1 MAAGSNSL
9 SPLRGVDVRLS
20 PLRRLACLAFFG
32 GVAGAAPRGRAA
44 AQQPPGSTSG
54 ARATTQGILVDFQ
67 DADIRTVITA
77 LAEAAGLNVTFGDL
91 PQRRITLRVRQPVP
105 NDSVRILLR
114 TVAEANGVHVTD
126 TAGLLRFEAVPR
138 PPEVQQTGATRQPG
152 TPQLYV
158 YRLRHARSANLAS
171 TLQAIFGG
179 AMTSEPVESNMSPLS
194 QRLREQ
200 QVPALRLDT
209 ISRGRGQAIPG
220 AAVTT
225 SRLQSDVQIVPD
237 ENTNSLLI
245 RASPA
250 DWEIVQQA
258 IQAVDLRPLQVLIEV
273 LIAEVRRTNE
283 LDVSVA
289 ATVNQTS
296 KPDRVG
302 SIAGSTD
309 SPSPGQLLLK
319 WLDSHGDVDVNVALS
334 ALATRGDVRIL
345 SRPVLLAQ
353 NNQEARILVGSQ
365 RPFVQVFRSLPT
377 DAGVRDQIVQYRDVG
392 TSMTIVPTVNADG
405 YVNLQLTQEV
415 SSATNE
421 TQFGAP
427 VISTREAQTYLF
439 VRDGQTTVIGGLI
452 DHETERTRSGIPFL
466 VSIPVL
472 GALFGTTHNTTS
484 NSELFLF
491 LTPHV
496 VTSDAD
502 VEDLRESIERRL
514 EHLPGELRKSRPF
527 EPGANPQGSPQSED
541 RSSAAR
547 TDSISRK
554 PKP

>member
-1 MAAGSNSL
+1 MRPPPPP
-9 SPLRGVDVRLS
+9 PL
-20 PLRRLACLAFFG
+20 LRRLLAAALL
-32 GVAGAAPRGRAA
+32 AGASAMPCGNRAA
-44 AQQPPGSTSG
+44 GQQPPG
-54 ARATTQGILVDFQ
+54 ARVSTQGILIDFQ
-67 DADIRTVITA
+67 DADIRTVITG

-91 PQRRITLRVRQPVP
+91 PQRRVTLRVRQPVP
-105 NDSVRILLR
+105 NDSVRALLR
-114 TVAEANGVHVTD
+114 AVAEANGVQVHEQ
-126 TAGLLRFEAVPR
+126 AGLLRFEGTQRAPEAV
-138 PPEVQQTGATRQPG
+138 QTGAVRQPG

-158 YRLRHARSANLAS
+158 YRLKHARSATLAS

-179 AMTSEPVESNMSPLS
+179 AVTTEPAEPNMVPLS

-200 QVPALRLDT
+200 QVPALRLD
-209 ISRGRGQAIPG
+209 SVNRGRGQPV
-220 AAVTT
+220 AV
-225 SRLQSDVQIVPD
+225 SARLQSDVQIVPD
-237 ENTNSLLI
+237 DNTNSLLV

-250 DWEIVQQA
+250 DWEIIQQA

-273 LIAEVRRTNE
+273 LIAEVRRTNG

-289 ATVNQTS
+289 ASVKQSSN
-296 KPDRVG
+296 PDR
-302 SIAGSTD
+302 SATIAGSGTD
-309 SPSPGQLLLK
+309 LSPGELLLK
-319 WLDSHGDVDVNVALS
+319 WLDNHGGVDVNVALS
-334 ALATRGDVRIL
+334 TLATRGDVRIL

-392 TSMTIVPTVNADG
+392 TSLTIVPTVNADG

-452 DHETERTRSGIPFL
+452 DHQTERTRSGIPLL
-466 VSIPVL
+466 VSIPLL
-472 GALFGTTHNTTS
+472 GGLFGTTHNTSS

-496 VTSDAD
+496 VSSDAD
-502 VEDLRESIERRL
+502 LEDLRESIERRL
-514 EHLPGELRKSRPF
+514 EHLPNELRRGRPF
-527 EPGANPQGSPQSED
+527 EPGSAPQGTP
-541 RSSAAR
+541 R
-547 TDSISRK
+547 DSVSRK
-554 PKP
+554 PERPQ

>member
-1 MAAGSNSL
+1 MRSSLFHRLILAAL
-9 SPLRGVDVRLS
+9 I
-20 PLRRLACLAFFG
+20 
-32 GVAGAAPRGRAA
+32 AATGHVPRTATA
-44 AQQPPGSTSG
+44 QAQQPPPG
-54 ARATTQGILVDFQ
+54 ARTTAQGILIDFQ
-67 DADIRTVITA
+67 DTDIRNVITA
-77 LAEAAGLNVTFGDL
+77 LAEAASLNVTFGEL

-105 NDSVRILLR
+105 PDSIRLMLR
-114 TVAEANGVHVTD
+114 SLAEANGIRVFD
-126 TAGLLRFEAVPR
+126 EAGLLRFES
-138 PPEVQQTGATRQPG
+138 VQRATEQQGTPQQRQPG

-158 YRLRHARSANLAS
+158 YRLRHARAATLAA

-179 AMTSEPVESNMSPLS
+179 SVVAEPTEPNMAPLS

-200 QVPALRLDT
+200 QLPALRSDT
-209 ISRGRGQAIPG
+209 FSRGRGQPTPPLQVSPA
-220 AAVTT
+220 
-225 SRLQSDVQIVPD
+225 RLQSDVQIVPD

-245 RASPA
+245 RATPA
-250 DWEIVQQA
+250 DWEVIQEAV
-258 IQAVDLRPLQVLIEV
+258 QAVDLRPLQVLIEV

-283 LDVSVA
+283 LDVGVS

-296 KPDRVG
+296 KPDRTATLTPSG
-302 SIAGSTD
+302 ADPST
-309 SPSPGQLLLK
+309 GELLLK
-319 WLDSHGDVDVNVALS
+319 WLDSHGDVDVKVALS

-377 DAGVRDQIVQYRDVG
+377 ETGVRDQIVQYRDVG
-392 TSMTIVPTVNADG
+392 TSLTIVPTVNADG

-427 VISTREAQTYLF
+427 VISTREAQTFLF

-452 DHETERTRSGIPFL
+452 DHQTEKTRSGIPLL
-466 VSIPVL
+466 VSIPLL
-472 GALFGTTHNTTS
+472 GGLFGTTHNITS

-496 VTSDAD
+496 VASDED
-502 VEDLRESIERRL
+502 LEDLREGIRRRL
-514 EHLPGELRKSRPF
+514 ELLPGELRKGRPI
-527 EPGANPQGSPQSED
+527 EPGPARIQGESTGLPA
-541 RSSAAR
+541 RSGVPN
-547 TDSISRK
+547 DSLPRR
-554 PKP
+554 PERPR

>member
-1 MAAGSNSL
+1 MRLPTLRWLASL
-9 SPLRGVDVRLS
+9 AV
-20 PLRRLACLAFFG
+20 FG
-32 GVAGAAPRGRAA
+32 GVALAAPSSRAA
-44 AQQPPGSTSG
+44 AQQPPTPPVTSST
-54 ARATTQGILVDFQ
+54 RATSQGILVDFQ

-91 PQRRITLRVRQPVP
+91 PQHRITLRVRQPIP
-105 NDSVRILLR
+105 NDSVRVLLR
-114 TVAEANGVHVTD
+114 AVSEANGVHVTE
-126 TAGLLRFEAVPR
+126 AGGLLRFDAPSR
-138 PPEVQQTGATRQPG
+138 PPEVQQTGVTRQPG
-152 TPQLYV
+152 SPQLYV
-158 YRLRHARSANLAS
+158 YRLRHARSATLAA

-179 AMTSEPVESNMSPLS
+179 AVTSEPTESNMAPLS

-200 QVPALRLDT
+200 QVPSLRLDT
-209 ISRGRGQAIPG
+209 VSRGRGQMIAGSPLSSG
-220 AAVTT
+220 
-225 SRLQSDVQIVPD
+225 RLQSDVQIVPD
-237 ENTNSLLI
+237 ENTNSLLV

-283 LDVSVA
+283 LDVSIA

-296 KPDRVG
+296 KPGRVA
-302 SIAGSTD
+302 SIAGSGD

-319 WLDSHGDVDVNVALS
+319 WLDSHGDVDVNVALT

-392 TSMTIVPTVNADG
+392 TSLTIIPTVNADG

-427 VISTREAQTYLF
+427 VISTREAQTFLF

-452 DHETERTRSGIPFL
+452 DHETQRTRSGIPFL
-466 VSIPVL
+466 VNIPVL
-472 GALFGTTHNTTS
+472 GALFGTTQNTAS

-496 VTSDAD
+496 VTSDED
-502 VEDLRESIERRL
+502 LEDLRHSIERRL
-514 EHLPGELRKSRPF
+514 EQLPGELRKGRPF
-527 EPGANPQGSPQSED
+527 EPGAGPQGLQRGDD
-541 RSSAAR
+541 RSGAAR
-547 TDSISRK
+547 PDSVVRK
-554 PKP
+554 PEAKP

>member
-1 MAAGSNSL
+1 MRSFLLHGFTLAALVAAAGRV
-9 SPLRGVDVRLS
+9 SPIRT
-20 PLRRLACLAFFG
+20 AQ
-32 GVAGAAPRGRAA
+32 
-44 AQQPPGSTSG
+44 AQQTPTG
-54 ARATTQGILVDFQ
+54 ARPTAQGILIDFQ
-67 DADIRTVITA
+67 DADIRNVITA
-77 LAEAAGLNVTFGDL
+77 LAEAAGLNVTFGEL

-105 NDSVRILLR
+105 PDSVRIMLR
-114 TVAEANGVHVTD
+114 SLAEANGVHATEE
-126 TAGLLRFEAVPR
+126 AGLLRFESVQR
-138 PPEVQQTGATRQPG
+138 PAEQQGAPPQRQSG

-158 YRLRHARSANLAS
+158 YRLRHARAGTLAA

-179 AMTSEPVESNMSPLS
+179 SVVSEPSESNMAPLS

-200 QVPALRLDT
+200 QIPALRLDT
-209 ISRGRGQAIPG
+209 MSRGRGQPVPSLQVSPA
-220 AAVTT
+220 
-225 SRLQSDVQIVPD
+225 RLQSDVQIVPD

-245 RASPA
+245 RATPI
-250 DWEIVQQA
+250 DWEVIQQA
-258 IQAVDLRPLQVLIEV
+258 VQAVDLRPLQVLIEV

-283 LDVSVA
+283 LDVGVS

-296 KPDRVG
+296 KPERSATLTPSGADP
-302 SIAGSTD
+302 SI
-309 SPSPGQLLLK
+309 GQLLLK
-319 WLDSHGDVDVNVALS
+319 WLDSHGDVDVKVALS

-377 DAGVRDQIVQYRDVG
+377 ETGVRDQIVQYRDVG
-392 TSMTIVPTVNADG
+392 TSLTIVPTVNADG

-427 VISTREAQTYLF
+427 VISTREAQTFLF

-452 DHETERTRSGIPFL
+452 DHQTEKTRSGIPLL
-466 VSIPVL
+466 VSIPFL
-472 GALFGTTHNTTS
+472 GGLFGTTHNTTS

-496 VTSDAD
+496 VTSDED
-502 VEDLRESIERRL
+502 LEDLREGIGRRL
-514 EHLPGELRKSRPF
+514 ELLPGALRKTRPI
-527 EPGANPQGSPQSED
+527 EPGPASSQGEPKG
-541 RSSAAR
+541 AAVR
-547 TDSISRK
+547 RGAPSDSLSRK
-554 PKP
+554 PERPQ

>member
-1 MAAGSNSL
+1 M
-9 SPLRGVDVRLS
+9 RLS
-20 PLRRLACLAFFG
+20 TFRRLARLAVFG
-32 GVAGAAPRGRAA
+32 GVALAAPSPRAA
-44 AQQPPGSTSG
+44 AQQPPAPPAPSST
-54 ARATTQGILVDFQ
+54 RATSQGILVDFQ

-91 PQRRITLRVRQPVP
+91 PQHRITLRVRQPVP
-105 NDSVRILLR
+105 NDSVRRLLR
-114 TVAEANGVHVTD
+114 SVAEANGVRVAD
-126 TAGLLRFEAVPR
+126 EAGLLRFEAAR
-138 PPEVQQTGATRQPG
+138 PPEVQQTGASRQPG

-158 YRLRHARSANLAS
+158 YRLRHARSATLAS

-179 AMTSEPVESNMSPLS
+179 GAATSEPAESNMAPLS

-209 ISRGRGQAIPG
+209 ISRGRGQMIAG
-220 AAVTT
+220 APIT
-225 SRLQSDVQIVPD
+225 SARLQSDVQIVPD
-237 ENTNSLLI
+237 ENTNSLLV

-283 LDVSVA
+283 LDVGVA

-302 SIAGSTD
+302 SIAAAGD

-452 DHETERTRSGIPFL
+452 DHETQRTRSGIPFL

-496 VTSDAD
+496 VTSDED
-502 VEDLRESIERRL
+502 LEDLRESIERRL
-514 EHLPGELRKSRPF
+514 EHLPGELKKGRPF
-527 EPGANPQGSPQSED
+527 EPGAGQQGSA
-541 RSSAAR
+541 RSDDKNSATR
-547 TDSISRK
+547 PDSIAGK

>member
-1 MAAGSNSL
+1 M
-9 SPLRGVDVRLS
+9 RLH
-20 PLRRLACLAFFG
+20 LFRRLALITLLAAFTLALPQAL
-32 GVAGAAPRGRAA
+32 VH
-44 AQQPPGSTSG
+44 AQQPPGS
-54 ARATTQGILVDFQ
+54 ARTTAQGVLIDFQ
-67 DADIRTVITA
+67 DADIRNVITA
-77 LAEAAGLNVTFGDL
+77 LAEAAGLNVTFGEL
-91 PQRRITLRVRQPVP
+91 APRRVTLRVRQPVP
-105 NDSVRILLR
+105 VDSVRIVLR
-114 TVAEANGVHVTD
+114 AIAEANGVRVTEE
-126 TAGLLRFEAVPR
+126 AGLLRFETTQKPG
-138 PPEVQQTGATRQPG
+138 ELQQAAPQRQAG

-158 YRLRHARSANLAS
+158 YRLRHARAATLAA

-179 AMTSEPVESNMSPLS
+179 AAAPEIAEPNLAPLS

-200 QVPALRLDT
+200 QLPPMRLDT
-209 ISRGRGQAIPG
+209 VGRGRAPSVALTQVSPA
-220 AAVTT
+220 
-225 SRLQSDVQIVPD
+225 RLQGDVQVVPD
-237 ENTNSLLI
+237 ENTNSLLV

-250 DWEIVQQA
+250 DWEVIHEA

-283 LDVSVA
+283 LDIGVS

-296 KPDRVG
+296 KPDRSAVVTG
-302 SIAGSTD
+302 SGAEPST
-309 SPSPGQLLLK
+309 GEVILK
-319 WLDSHGDVDVNVALS
+319 WLDSHGDVDVKVALS

-377 DAGVRDQIVQYRDVG
+377 ETGVRDQIVQYRDVG
-392 TSMTIVPTVNADG
+392 TSLTIIPTVNADG

-452 DHETERTRSGIPFL
+452 DHQTEKARSGIPLL
-466 VSIPVL
+466 VSIPFL
-472 GALFGTTHNTTS
+472 GALFGTTRETSS

-496 VTSDAD
+496 VTSDD
-502 VEDLRESIERRL
+502 DLEDLRDSIQRRL
-514 EHLPGELRKSRPF
+514 ELLPGELRKGRPF
-527 EPGANPQGSPQSED
+527 APGSTPQGAPASAKRPTTPSDSLTKKSE
-541 RSSAAR
+541 R
-547 TDSISRK
+547 
-554 PKP
+554 P